1 MRGKKVY
8 GESKIYICP
17 FCDKKA
23 LTENKQGVPV
33 CLKHKGR
40 VLSDLKCVCGNWLD
54 VMKGKWGAFF
64 NCINCGNINLG
75 KGLEINP
82 SIKSGVSKEANKERP
97 KRSYNAIKETKN
109 EVVLTSREADFYC

>member
-8 GESKIYICP
+8 GQSKIYICP

-23 LTENKQGVPV
+23 LTENKQGLPV
-33 CLKHKGR
+33 CLKHKGQ
-40 VLSDLKCVCGNWLD
+40 VLSNMKCVCGNWLD

-64 NCINCGNINLG
+64 NCINCGNINLR
-75 KGLEINP
+75 KGLEMNP
-82 SIKSGVSKEANKERP
+82 AVKSTVSKEKP
-97 KRSYNAIKETKN
+97 KRSYNAIKETKK